1 LGYITFVGVS
11 RLRKRTLLPPIAED
25 PSRMRPARRPARA
38 KSKWGVVEMTLAHF
52 ESWWTSTPTT
62 ELVWITIGFIAQFM
76 FSMRFIVQW
85 VATEKARASIIPR
98 MDPVFIVGQAAG
110 LVTYA
115 CNIYFIWLGERA
127 PRPENVA

>member
-1 LGYITFVGVS
+1 V
-11 RLRKRTLLPPIAED
+11 
-25 PSRMRPARRPARA
+25 
-38 KSKWGVVEMTLAHF
+38 
-52 ESWWTSTPTT
+52 
-62 ELVWITIGFIAQFM
+62 
-76 FSMRFIVQW
+76 FIVQW

-127 PRPENVA
+127 PSPANVA